1 MTTSPIRRVGI
12 IDPEVID
19 AEVYPGMIIGNTAIT
34 DIVPNA
40 SRAVTA
46 RRPL

>member
-1 MTTSPIRRVGI
+1 MTTSPIRNVGI

-40 SRAVTA
+40 NRAVAAT
-46 RRPL
+46 RPV

>member
-19 AEVYPGMIIGNTAIT
+19 ADVYPGMIIGTTAIT
-34 DIVPNA
+34 A
-40 SRAVTA
+40 SAPKTIRAVKAT
-46 RRPL
+46 RPL